1 MLSECKVPTRRSY
14 QQHCGVARA
23 LDVVG
28 ERWTLLIV
36 RDLFL
41 GPRRYG
47 ELLDGLPG
55 ITTNLL
61 AKRLRELTRA
71 GLVEKQPG
79 TPPAAFDVYALT
91 KAGRELEPALM
102 ELGRWGW
109 RLLATPRRGDVRNLG
124 WALLSLKRRYR
135 GGLVAV
141 VEIREGRRCFELSFG
156 EERLEVTEKPSE
168 RAVARLSAADQQP
181 FFELFFVGTS
191 AMALEGRGVLTVQGD
206 RAVVRAAL
214 AALGASLEPQGPA
227 KVDAE
232 PQVS

>member
-1 MLSECKVPTRRSY
+1 MLSECKVTTRRSY

-71 GLVEKQPG
+71 GLVEKQPA
-79 TPPAAFDVYALT
+79 TPAATFDVYALT
-91 KAGRELEPALM
+91 KAGRELEPALT

-109 RLLATPRRGDVRNLG
+109 RFLATPRRGDVRNLG

-135 GGLVAV
+135 GGLAAV
-141 VEIREGRRCFELSFG
+141 LEMRAGRRCFELSFG
-156 EERLEVTEKPSE
+156 EERLEVTEKASE
-168 RAVARLSAADQQP
+168 RATARLSAADQQP
-181 FFELFFVGTS
+181 FFELFFVGTT
-191 AMALEGRGVLTVQGD
+191 AEALEGRGLLTVQGD
-206 RAVVRAAL
+206 RAVVQAAL
-214 AALGASLEPQGPA
+214 AALGASLHPA

-232 PQVS
+232 SQVS